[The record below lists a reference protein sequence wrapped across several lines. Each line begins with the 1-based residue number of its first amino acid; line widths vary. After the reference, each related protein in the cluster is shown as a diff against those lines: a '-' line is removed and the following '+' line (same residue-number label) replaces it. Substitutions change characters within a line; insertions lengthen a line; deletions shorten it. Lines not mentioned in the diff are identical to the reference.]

1 MINSCGQIRLQMGLY
16 LDDELQQ
23 GEREEFEAHLESC
36 LECREVCEQE
46 KRLLQSVRAARPLY
60 KAPAELHDWLAQNIG
75 DFPEP
80 ITASYNLRERIQDVL
95 KPGGIP
101 KFEAR
106 FLRLLALSVVLVF
119 VAFAGFLF
127 LQLRRESTRF
137 PRPSDFALM
146 AVETHLRRLRGQLPL
161 EIISDS
167 PEMISSWFAGKVPF
181 RLQLPNYQESSRQEK
196 LYHLEGAR
204 LVALNNDYAAYVA
217 YKMKQSPITLVV
229 TANSVALPSGGEE
242 IVSKGLKFH
251 YDSFNGL
258 KVITWS
264 DRGLTY
270 ALVSDLEERGQ
281 QSCLVC
287 HAGTKDRDF
296 IEGLKLSKH
305 LKQ

>member
-1 MINSCGQIRLQMGLY
+1 MINSCDQIRLQMGFY
-16 LDDELQQ
+16 LDDELHQ
-23 GEREEFEAHLESC
+23 GERDEFEAHLESC
-36 LECREVCEQE
+36 AHCRGVCEQE
-46 KRLLQSVRAARPLY
+46 ERLLKNVRASRPLY
-60 KAPAELHDWLAQNIG
+60 KAPPELCDWLVRNISIS
-75 DFPEP
+75 PEP
-80 ITASYNLRERIQDVL
+80 ITASYTLRERIQDVL
-95 KPGGIP
+95 KPGGST
-101 KFEAR
+101 KFEWR
-106 FLRLLALSVVLVF
+106 LSRLLALATVLMF
-119 VAFAGFLF
+119 IAFAGFL
-127 LQLRRESTRF
+127 LIIRRESNRF

-161 EIISDS
+161 EISSDS
-167 PEMISSWFAGKVPF
+167 PEIISSWFAGKVPF

-204 LVALNNDYAAYVA
+204 LVALNSDYAAYIA

-229 TANSVALPSGGEE
+229 TANSVAMPSGGEE

-251 YDSFNGL
+251 YDSINGL

-270 ALVSDLEERGQ
+270 ALVSNLEERGQ

-296 IEGLKLSKH
+296 IEGLKISKR
-305 LKQ
+305 LDQ